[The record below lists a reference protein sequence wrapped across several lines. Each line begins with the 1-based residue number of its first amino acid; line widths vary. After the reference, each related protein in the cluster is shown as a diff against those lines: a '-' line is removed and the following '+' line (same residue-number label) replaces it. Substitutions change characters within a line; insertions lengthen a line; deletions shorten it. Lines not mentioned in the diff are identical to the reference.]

1 MRNGQCVRYG
11 RISDIAYL
19 GRENHDC
26 IGLRFYCASDDRGGG
41 AHFEVGGDCQN
52 GQRQED
58 VDLGILIL
66 IALIAV
72 PLLLLGVIVK
82 FAQYSSVAGVFESLG
97 GSDN

>member
-1 MRNGQCVRYG
+1 MVALVFGFIVLVIIG
-11 RISDIAYL
+11 AGVLISRLAEIAKT
-19 GRENHDC
+19 
-26 IGLRFYCASDDRGGG
+26 DRGKKTWIW
-41 AHFEVGGDCQN
+41 
-52 GQRQED
+52 
-58 VDLGILIL
+58 GILIL

>member
-1 MRNGQCVRYG
+1 MIALVFGFIVLVIIG
-11 RISDIAYL
+11 AGVLISRLAEIAKTDK
-19 GRENHDC
+19 GKKTW
-26 IGLRFYCASDDRGGG
+26 IW
-41 AHFEVGGDCQN
+41 
-52 GQRQED
+52 
-58 VDLGILIL
+58 GILIL